1 MSNFHIKRQQIF
13 KDELSKFLRFGK
25 TKSFMKQ
32 TFTTTM
38 NSMTIFKIVLLFTSI
53 TQLAAV
59 GWDYEANGPDS
70 WFKAY
75 EKCSG
80 NIQSPIN
87 IDDENG
93 ITYDNNLL
101 PFVLGNYENTANF
114 NISNTGGTGCV
125 KMFFL
130 CIKKCVK
137 ICHRA
142 RTVV

>member
-1 MSNFHIKRQQIF
+1 
-13 KDELSKFLRFGK
+13 
-25 TKSFMKQ
+25 
-32 TFTTTM
+32 M

-87 IDDENG
+87 IDDDYG
-93 ITYDNNLL
+93 ITYDKNLL
-101 PFVLGNYENTANF
+101 PFVLGNYDRTANF
-114 NISNTGGTGCV
+114 NITNNGETGLKNIFLFIKISSKFVV
-125 KMFFL
+125 KPVPLSIHTAASFGLTFQSDL
-130 CIKKCVK
+130 FRKVETC
-137 ICHRA
+137 
-142 RTVV
+142 TY